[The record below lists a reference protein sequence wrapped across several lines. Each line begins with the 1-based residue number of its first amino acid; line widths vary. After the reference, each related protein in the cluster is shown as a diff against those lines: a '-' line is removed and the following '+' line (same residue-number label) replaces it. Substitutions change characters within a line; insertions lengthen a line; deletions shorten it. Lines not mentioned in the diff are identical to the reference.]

1 MEQPFRVKIFDQE
14 YLIKSEEDEEEV
26 LKVAEFV
33 NKRFKEIKERTEG
46 LSERK
51 AAILAAF
58 HIASEYFQLQKERD
72 SRIADIQ
79 KRARVLNEQIDSL
92 VR

>member
-1 MEQPFRVKIFDQE
+1 
-14 YLIKSEEDEEEV
+14 
-26 LKVAEFV
+26 V
-33 NKRFKEIKERTEG
+33 NKRFEEIKERTEG

-72 SRIADIQ
+72 GRLAEIQ
-79 KRARVLNEQIDSL
+79 KRARVLNEQIDSV